1 MNKLLTEQNEHVF
14 IITFN
19 NAAKHNAFDD
29 ELLAEL
35 DRALDQ
41 AFEHPEVQVIM
52 IQAQGRHF
60 SAGADLA
67 WMQRMVKMN
76 TSDNQADALKFAQTL
91 HKLYQGPK
99 PTLALA
105 HGATYGGGIGILA
118 ACDVVFA
125 DEQAKF
131 CFSEVSLGLIP
142 AVISPYIVQAI
153 GARMTTALF
162 LSAEVFY
169 APQALDMHLI
179 QRIVSNGDLGSVG
192 LAHAKKLSTM
202 PAQALR
208 QAKAL
213 VRHVQTHPLDT
224 DLIHYTAEKI
234 AQIRV
239 SKEAQDALHLFL
251 NREAS

>member
-1 MNKLLTEQNEHVF
+1 MSKLLTEQNEKIF

-29 ELLAEL
+29 EILAEL
-35 DRALDQ
+35 DHALDQ
-41 AFEHPEVQVIM
+41 AFEQSDINVIM
-52 IQAQGRHF
+52 IQAHGRHF

-67 WMQRMVKMN
+67 WMQRMVTMN
-76 TSDNQADALKFAQTL
+76 ESDNQTDALKFAQTL
-91 HKLYQGPK
+91 HKLYQSPK

-105 HGATYGGGIGILA
+105 QGATYGGGIGILA
-118 ACDVVFA
+118 ACDMVFA
-125 DEQAKF
+125 SEQAKF

-153 GARMTTALF
+153 GARMATALF
-162 LSAEVFY
+162 LNAEIFY
-169 APQALDMHLI
+169 APQAMDMHLI
-179 QRIVSNGDLGSVG
+179 QRIVPETDLTAVG
-192 LAHAKKLSTM
+192 FAHAKKLSTT
-202 PAQALR
+202 PPQALR

-213 VRHVQTHPLDT
+213 VRHVQAHPLDS
-224 DLIHYTAEKI
+224 DLIKHTAEWI

-251 NREAS
+251 NR